1 MYLRSTKL
9 QNLYKIDIKVL
20 SLLAVKVL
28 LMIIEN
34 KIKNVEEII
43 KKYEEC
49 LKKKKEI
56 IFIAI
61 GSAQN

>member
-1 MYLRSTKL
+1 MYLRFTKL

-43 KKYEEC
+43 KKI
-49 LKKKKEI
+49 K
-56 IFIAI
+56 F
-61 GSAQN
+61 